1 MFMICSHQQTVG
13 EREIPGMS
21 KLDFWTVFA
30 LGTQLA
36 LAAFVQVTILS

>member
-1 MFMICSHQQTVG
+1 MFMICSIQQTVG

-36 LAAFVQVTILS
+36 LAAVVQLTILS